1 MLAKLKRIEVLISNA
16 LIDSNISYDEIVL
29 ANNLNMT
36 IWIWRYE
43 RFIENFSLFVKQ
55 FYCFVW
61 RVEKIQKAKTQN
73 L

>member
-55 FYCFVW
+55 FCFVW